1 MAKNGLQLLARFSLT
16 PNKLGLC
23 GQANIDTKIIDCIK
37 TGKCEGLLSHLEGFK
52 TQLPYLKTLA
62 QVTDKNYLDYEV
74 IEAYWLGND
83 LLDQFL
89 KTNYFSLY
97 IKCLKQLELPDFFIE
112 SIVKHPP
119 KIFIPFHLA
128 SILIPLLPMKNLNK
142 FQDQI
147 EKCRISLKQDEGGQ
161 KIAVHWET
169 TAKVLTEREAANLAK
184 WTKIVTDSIN

>member
-1 MAKNGLQLLARFSLT
+1 MPKNGLQLLARFSLT

-23 GQANIDTKIIDCIK
+23 GRTQIEVEIKECIDKGNCQN
-37 TGKCEGLLSHLEGFK
+37 LLTQISGFK
-52 TQLPYLKTLA
+52 TQLPYLQTIAEIA
-62 QVTDKNYLDYEV
+62 QKDYLDYEV

-97 IKCLKQLELPDFFIE
+97 IKYLKQLELPDFFIE
-112 SIVKHPP
+112 SIEKHPP
-119 KIFIPFHLA
+119 KIFIPFHLT
-128 SILIPLLPMKNLNK
+128 SILVPLLPMKNLNK
-142 FQDQI
+142 FKDQI

-169 TAKVLTEREAANLAK
+169 AAKVLTKREAVNLAK